1 MMNLIPV
8 KPELY
13 QRVENFAEWKHQQA
27 AEFAEDA
34 LLDYLDKLELDILRR
49 EAAAY
54 KRMFPQLLAEYEGQ
68 YVAIHEG
75 KVIDSDTELMPLHSR
90 VYLKILDLPV
100 LFKKVTTEPE
110 REIVIRSPR
119 VERIP

>member
-1 MMNLIPV
+1 MNLIPV

-13 QRVENFAEWKHQQA
+13 QRVENFAEWKNQQA

-54 KRMFPQLLAEYEGQ
+54 EKMFYQLLAEYEGR
-68 YVAIHEG
+68 YVAIHGG
-75 KVIDSDTELMPLHSR
+75 KVIDSDTELMPLHNR